1 MNKLFLAVAISVCAL
16 AQAQTQAQT
25 TSITI
30 PNGATLSDSTGAC
43 IKQGVTGVSV
53 SGSTIS
59 LTGGSACGGPVL
71 TPLTV
76 NVTFPASTYTSGNP
90 TVSWSSTPAVS
101 CAVSES
107 GVATLN
113 QTGSNPVTFDAPTA
127 AGNYNF
133 SINCAAPTG
142 YTISYAPGNSSTM
155 TVSGGGNGGGNTNTP
170 CDPTQ
175 SSDVI
180 GSTTLARQCTGTVSF
195 RTSPTSYPAKAD
207 YSGNLID
214 LPTILSG
221 NTLSSSFMGMLS
233 GAPMLFSINSGAY
246 VSFAFT
252 PTSAGLVQFSP
263 NSSYGEAGVISLS
276 TRPGQF
282 MPGNGSV
289 ICTNATGGGLYASSA
304 AGTTCPI
311 AANQTYYINFAG
323 VDYNG
328 NQFCVGGTTGTCSS
342 VVLSYTEYT
351 KKL

>member
-1 MNKLFLAVAISVCAL
+1 MNKLFLAVAISVSAL

-76 NVTFPASTYTSGNP
+76 NVTFPASTYTSGSP

-101 CAVSES
+101 CAVGQS
-107 GVATLN
+107 GVATLG
-113 QTGSNPVTFDAPTA
+113 QTGTNPVTFDAPTV

-133 SINCAAPTG
+133 SINCTAPSG

-155 TVSGGGNGGGNTNTP
+155 TVSGGGGNPNSP

-175 SSDVI
+175 LSDAI
-180 GSTTLARQCTGTVSF
+180 GGKALARQCKGTVSF
-195 RTSPTSYPAKAD
+195 RTSPTSFPAKAD
-207 YSGNLID
+207 YSGD
-214 LPTILSG
+214 LVDLVTILSG
-221 NTLSSSFMGMLS
+221 NTRTGNFMGMLS

-252 PTSAGLVQFSP
+252 PNVSGLVQFSP
-263 NSSYGEAGVISLS
+263 NASYGEAGVISLS
-276 TRPGQF
+276 TRAPGQF
-282 MPGNGSV
+282 MPGNPSV
-289 ICTNATGGGLYASSA
+289 ICTNATGGGLYASGA
-304 AGTTCPI
+304 AGAMCPLV
-311 AANQTYYINFAG
+311 ANQTYYINFAG

-328 NQFCVGGTTGTCSS
+328 NQFCGGGTTGICSS
-342 VVLSYTEYT
+342 VLLAYTEYA
-351 KKL
+351 KKF